1 VADLAVG
8 CLPVTLS
15 LLYRAAGQLLTGIV
29 ANDPQEAVYL
39 VSFTGDHGAKARAIV
54 AMSSSSQATTCPGGR
69 VVVADDVRGRPQPD
83 GQPGQPVLDR
93 RPHPGVVKDTNGGRT
108 LYIQAAAL
116 RTDKESN
123 CCRALPR
130 APGS

>member
-1 VADLAVG
+1 
-8 CLPVTLS
+8 VTLS

-39 VSFTGDHGAKARAIV
+39 VSFTDDHGAKARAIV

-69 VVVADDVRGRPQPD
+69 VVVADDVRGRLQLTANPANRYSI
-83 GQPGQPVLDR
+83 GDR
-93 RPHPGVVKDTNGGRT
+93 TAGVVKDADGGRT

-116 RTDKESN
+116 GTDNESN
-123 CCRALPR
+123 CCRVLPR